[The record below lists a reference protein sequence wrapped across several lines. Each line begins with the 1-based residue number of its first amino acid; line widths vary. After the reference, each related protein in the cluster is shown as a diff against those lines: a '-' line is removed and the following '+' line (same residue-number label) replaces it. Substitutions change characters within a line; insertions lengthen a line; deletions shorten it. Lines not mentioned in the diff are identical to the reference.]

1 METIEYKGFTFY
13 YKMYNW
19 HCDRLKPWV
28 FKKIETAYEFVDKYG
43 NNFKK

>member
-13 YKMYNW
+13 YKMFFY
-19 HCDRLKPWV
+19 HCDKLKPWE
-28 FKKIETAYEFVDKYG
+28 FKKIETAKAFVDKYG